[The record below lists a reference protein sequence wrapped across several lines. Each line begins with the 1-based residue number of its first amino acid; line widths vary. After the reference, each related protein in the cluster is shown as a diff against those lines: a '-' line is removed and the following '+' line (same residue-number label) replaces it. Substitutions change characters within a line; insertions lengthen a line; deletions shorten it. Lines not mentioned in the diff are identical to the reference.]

1 MANTITV
8 KGRLTGPTTVELF
21 EPVNSPLEGEFVE
34 VVLRTQAAPGSVL
47 KLLEH
52 LKSLPPGTRTRED
65 IDAQIREERDSWE

>member
-8 KGRLTGPTTVELF
+8 KGRLTGPTTVELL
-21 EPVNSPLEGEFVE
+21 EPVDSPPEDGFVE
-34 VVLRTQAAPGSVL
+34 VVLRSHAAPSTML

-52 LKSLPPGTRTRED
+52 LKSLPPGSRTRED